1 MDIAPA
7 PVADP
12 VLPALAAGSG
22 LPTDPGIGFALTAA
36 VVWGVY
42 IYLLKRL
49 FEGYPPA
56 ALTVLIN
63 VFAIAWYLPV
73 TVAGG
78 DLSPAFVD
86 AFGLAEAAVV
96 AVTVLATAAAFVLF
110 LTAIADG
117 DVSYVTPINKV
128 VPMFVLPMEILLLGQ
143 VLTPL
148 QVAGVV
154 VATLAVYV
162 ANYDP
167 GGFFEPFVK
176 AARSR
181 PAQLA
186 LVSAMCYAVSDVGK
200 RVALQELA
208 IPGTLWVPLL
218 LAGVAAVLLPSAVR
232 NPPTGIRA
240 DLPKF
245 AAAGALV
252 ALGEHV
258 TTLAFALLP
267 ASIASPII
275 NTQAI
280 VAVVLGGILLG
291 ERHFRLRLLAAVLA
305 VVGVTLIAI

>member
-1 MDIAPA
+1 MDT
-7 PVADP
+7 
-12 VLPALAAGSG
+12 G
-22 LPTDPGIGFALTAA
+22 LGFAIVAA
-36 VVWGVY
+36 FVWGFY
-42 IYLLKRL
+42 IYVLKRS
-49 FEGYPPA
+49 FSGYPPA

-63 VFAIAWYLPV
+63 AFAIAWYLPV
-73 TVAGG
+73 LLTRTERSTVAFDG
-78 DLSPAFVD
+78 
-86 AFGLAEAAVV
+86 FGPLEFGVIALTIAS
-96 AVTVLATAAAFVLF
+96 TAAAFVLF
-110 LTAIADG
+110 LRAIAQG

-128 VPMFVLPMEILLLGQ
+128 VPMFVLPLEILFLGQ
-143 VLTPL
+143 FLTPL

-167 GGFFEPFVK
+167 GGFFRPFVK

-186 LVSAMCYAVSDVGK
+186 LVSAMCYAIGDVGK

-208 IPGTLWVPLL
+208 IPETLWVPLL
-218 LAGVAAVLLPSAVR
+218 LSGVAVVLLPSAVR
-232 NPPTGIRA
+232 SPPTGVRGDIPELA
-240 DLPKF
+240 L
-245 AAAGALV
+245 AGAIV
-252 ALGEHV
+252 ALGEHL

-267 ASIASPII
+267 ASIASPVI

-291 ERHFRLRLLAAVLA
+291 ERYFRIRLVAAVLA